1 MSHPHIISSIGQS
14 RQTGYPV
21 VCSHRAANID
31 KRRVLMSRHINHDF
45 RNSHHM
51 KLLKD
56 RATEIVGVSP
66 NVLVDNHWNV
76 VAGQKAY
83 GEALQA
89 SIIKNPPS

>member
-1 MSHPHIISSIGQS
+1 MLKSIGQS

-31 KRRVLMSRHINHDF
+31 KRRVLMSRHINRDF

-51 KLLKD
+51 KLLNK
-56 RATEIVGVSP
+56 RANEIVGVSLS
-66 NVLVDNHWNV
+66 VLVDNLWNV
-76 VAGQKAY
+76 VPGQKAY

-89 SIIKNPPS
+89 SIIKKLPS